1 MNEELSQEVSTAHIE
16 DTSGLKEIQKAMDK
30 INELSDS
37 NQSDSQPEETISEN
51 KSEVEP
57 EVQTDDEDESTSQ
70 SDSEE
75 VEAISEDD
83 STPDNE
89 EEIKKPET
97 RKQKEKKFWKERRE
111 KYKALAERDK
121 LVAELEELKSQRDK
135 ALEVGNYHYGQN
147 AYSDLEKAKMLKK
160 KAIEEGDIEAL
171 TDADIAINRVTNAI
185 DEIERWN
192 AQNQSQPTE
201 KAYNTYQ
208 GNTSAVQQEMAQ
220 DWLESHD
227 EINPQSSNYN
237 PQLAQKVGAFINQL
251 DRNIVDS
258 GQSQYYFSE
267 PYFEAID
274 NHLDKLKTASAKSAP
289 PSVNNVAGVKK
300 SYQSQPGTQKKNT
313 VQVKLTADEKNWAE
327 QMGISEKDY
336 LKYKLED
343 QVNKKRV

>member
-16 DTSGLKEIQKAMDK
+16 DTSGLDEIQKAMDK
-30 INELSDS
+30 INQLSDS
-37 NQSDSQPEETISEN
+37 DQSDPQPEETISEN
-51 KSEVEP
+51 ES
-57 EVQTDDEDESTSQ
+57 EVQTNGEDEPTPPNE
-70 SDSEE
+70 DEE
-75 VEAISEDD
+75 VEAASEDD
-83 STPDNE
+83 SSADNE

-97 RKQKEKKFWKERRE
+97 RKQKEKKYWKAQRD
-111 KYKALAERDK
+111 KYKAFAERDK
-121 LVAELEELKSQRDK
+121 LAAELEEIKAQRDK

-160 KAIEEGDIEAL
+160 KAIEEGDVEAL
-171 TDADIAINRVTNAI
+171 TDADIAINRATNAI

-201 KAYNTYQ
+201 KAYNNYQ
-208 GNTSAVQQEMAQ
+208 SNASAVQQEMAQ

-251 DRNIVDS
+251 DRNIADS

-274 NHLDKLKTASAKSAP
+274 NHLDKLKTASTKSAP

-343 QVNKKRV
+343 QVNKKRA

>member
-1 MNEELSQEVSTAHIE
+1 M
-16 DTSGLKEIQKAMDK
+16 
-30 INELSDS
+30 
-37 NQSDSQPEETISEN
+37 
-51 KSEVEP
+51 
-57 EVQTDDEDESTSQ
+57 
-70 SDSEE
+70 
-75 VEAISEDD
+75 
-83 STPDNE
+83 
-89 EEIKKPET
+89 
-97 RKQKEKKFWKERRE
+97 
-111 KYKALAERDK
+111 
-121 LVAELEELKSQRDK
+121 EELKSQRDK

-160 KAIEEGDIEAL
+160 KAIEEGDVEAL
-171 TDADIAINRVTNAI
+171 TDADIAINRATNAI

-192 AQNQSQPTE
+192 TQNQSQPTE

-208 GNTSAVQQEMAQ
+208 SNASAVQQEMAQ

-251 DRNIVDS
+251 DRNIADS

-274 NHLDKLKTASAKSAP
+274 NHLDKLKTASTKSVP

-327 QMGISEKDY
+327 QLGISEKDY

-343 QVNKKRV
+343 QVNKKRA